1 VKRGALISLYT
12 SRDAETV
19 TVKLTYKPL
28 SNGPV
33 ADEATISVVRV
44 TFSKSLIDGAQVQVD
59 SIIQV
64 ELDDLQVDSIM

>member
-1 VKRGALISLYT
+1 MFII
-12 SRDAETV
+12 V

-28 SNGPV
+28 TNGLV

-64 ELDDLQVDSIM
+64 VLDNLQVDSIM